1 MASRSGRSSRTLRPA
16 ALLLIG
22 VGIAF
27 SAAALI
33 GRAPQL
39 LFAALPLFLAPVAA
53 WSALGEDPGPMRLA
67 WHADVAGRDVV
78 LEGELSASAGRP
90 GPGLDLRC
98 DPIPGVRSLE
108 APWFVREDRRV
119 RFRLHWQAVH
129 PLLARVAVPETFV
142 GEPLGLARRTVE
154 VAGDPLTIGCYP
166 PEASRIGH
174 IPVRRTTTLPGET
187 PAAAL
192 GRSGDFFGVRP
203 AGPGDEA
210 RQINPRASARLGRL
224 CVNEFR
230 PERSGDLVIVI
241 DARPTSLGPASDR
254 ALLAMARAGALG
266 LAHGFLDAKHRVGLA
281 VFGEYLETVP
291 LGTGRH
297 QRWQIEALLA
307 RTEIAELGGPA
318 ERLAV
323 SMRRSFPP
331 GVPTLLVCPLVDEE
345 SFLVLPHLR
354 RRGFPAVVLSPSPI
368 PLIASAL
375 QGDAEERLLMRLLRL
390 VRRNQVARAW
400 REAPTL
406 DWEEYWHLEG
416 LRGLLR
422 AGSGASARGLR

>member
-1 MASRSGRSSRTLRPA
+1 MATRSEGSSRTLGPA

-22 VGIAF
+22 AGIVLA
-27 SAAALI
+27 AAALL

-39 LFAALPLFLAPVAA
+39 LFAALPLLMGPVAA
-53 WSALGEDPGPMRLA
+53 WSALEEDPGPMALR
-67 WHADVAGRDVV
+67 WRADVSGRDVV
-78 LEGELSASAGRP
+78 VEGEIAASAGRP
-90 GPGLDLRC
+90 GPGLVLRL
-98 DPIPGVRSLE
+98 DPAAGFQAIE
-108 APWFVREDRRV
+108 APRFDREDRRV
-119 RFRLHWQAVH
+119 RFRLHWQAMH
-129 PLLARVAVPETFV
+129 PLFARVALPEVYV
-142 GEPLGLARRTVE
+142 GEPLGLARRPVE
-154 VAGDPLTIGCYP
+154 VVGEPLLVGCYP
-166 PEASRIGH
+166 PEAGRIGH
-174 IPVRRTTTLPGET
+174 IPVRRTTTLPGEA
-187 PAAAL
+187 PAPAL

-210 RQINPRASARLGRL
+210 RQINPRASARLGQL

-241 DARPTSLGPASDR
+241 DARPTSLGRSTDQ

-297 QRWQIEALLA
+297 QRWQIEALLE
-307 RTEIAELGGPA
+307 RTEIATVAGPA

-323 SMRRSFPP
+323 SLRRSFPP
-331 GVPTLLVCPLVDEE
+331 GVPTLLVCPLVDDD

-354 RRGFPAVVLSPSPI
+354 LRGFPAVVLSPSPL
-368 PLIASAL
+368 PLIATAL
-375 QGDAEERLLMRLLRL
+375 KDDAEDRLLLRLLRL
-390 VRRNQVARAW
+390 GRRRQVARAW

-422 AGSGASARGLR
+422 ANSGASARGLR